1 MESPDVGS
9 PIGPPHP
16 EQTSPPA
23 TPQIVDGDAD
33 LWTQFAQ
40 AATVEAFCRSWLAL
54 QCRMIPGVA
63 GGLVLL
69 GPPDRG
75 PFSPTAVWP
84 SPRRSMKHLTEAA
97 QRALT
102 DRRGLL
108 IKRDPNGVPGAPA
121 RERYDVAYPIEV
133 GGRLH
138 GVVVLDVA
146 PRPERDLQTVVRRL
160 QWGFGWL
167 ELLFRREEAHRDAAI
182 KERLQA
188 VLDLIATA
196 LGHGRA
202 YAAAMAF
209 VTAVATRLGCD
220 RVSLG
225 FVRGGRVHPRAVSH
239 SAQFGKQTNLIR
251 AIGRAMDE
259 AFDQR
264 AVVVYPSAPGG
275 AVRVTLAQAE
285 LARQHGA
292 GAICSVPLSAAGA
305 VVGVLTLERPADRP
319 FDVPTLE
326 ICEAVAGLAGP
337 ILELQR
343 RDDRWLVTKAGE
355 ACRTQLGHVIGPRH
369 LALKLAALGLAGA
382 TAFLALAEGDYRVSA
397 TTVLEPVV
405 RRAAV
410 APFNGYIAEAP
421 VRAGDLVRANQL
433 LCALD
438 DREMKLERLK
448 WLSQQEQLV
457 KQFHEAMAKHNAA
470 QVTILTAQIEQAKAQ
485 VALLD
490 DQLAHTR
497 VLAPFD
503 GVVVTGDLS
512 QSLGAPIERGQVLF
526 EVAPIDAYR
535 VALQVD
541 ERDIG
546 SVAVGQTGQLM
557 LSGLPTE
564 HLPFTVEKLTPVST
578 AHEGRNYFRVE
589 ARLGG
594 TPERLRPGMEGVGKV
609 EIDRRLLI
617 WIWTHQVIDWVRLAL
632 WSWLP

>member
-84 SPRRSMKHLTEAA
+84 SPRRSMKHLTEAS

-182 KERLQA
+182 KERMQA
-188 VLDLIATA
+188 VHDLIATA

-202 YAAAMAF
+202 CAAAMAV
-209 VTAVATRLGCD
+209 VTAVAPRLGCD

-251 AIGRAMDE
+251 AIGQAMDE

-285 LARQHGA
+285 LARQHRA

-305 VVGVLTLERPADRP
+305 
-319 FDVPTLE
+319 
-326 ICEAVAGLAGP
+326 
-337 ILELQR
+337 
-343 RDDRWLVTKAGE
+343 
-355 ACRTQLGHVIGPRH
+355 
-369 LALKLAALGLAGA
+369 
-382 TAFLALAEGDYRVSA
+382 
-397 TTVLEPVV
+397 VV

-512 QSLGAPIERGQVLF
+512 QSLGAPIERGQGLF
-526 EVAPIDAYR
+526 EVAP
-535 VALQVD
+535 VD
-541 ERDIG
+541 
-546 SVAVGQTGQLM
+546 
-557 LSGLPTE
+557 P
-564 HLPFTVEKLTPVST
+564 
-578 AHEGRNYFRVE
+578 
-589 ARLGG
+589 
-594 TPERLRPGMEGVGKV
+594 
-609 EIDRRLLI
+609 
-617 WIWTHQVIDWVRLAL
+617 
-632 WSWLP
+632 